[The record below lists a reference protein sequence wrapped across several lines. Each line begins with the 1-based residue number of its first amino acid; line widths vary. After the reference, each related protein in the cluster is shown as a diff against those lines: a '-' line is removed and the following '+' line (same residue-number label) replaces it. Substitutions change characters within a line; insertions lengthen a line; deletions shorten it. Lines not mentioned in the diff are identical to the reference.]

1 MQKKP
6 QKNKHVDDYGNIYY
20 DDEQII
26 ELIYNDNFNN
36 NIIAIESPDISKYN
50 KEAISQNEQPIKIY
64 NKIEKSI
71 EEFDRETQSN
81 WFIPEEYY
89 KIDIYQFL
97 LDRCKNDIQISRLN
111 EEWPLFQERELENV
125 LRFFI
130 YFVDNLRKNN
140 IFWGIGRGS
149 SVASFVLY
157 LIGVHKIDP
166 IKYNLNIRDFLK

>member
-1 MQKKP
+1 MS
-6 QKNKHVDDYGNIYY
+6 
-20 DDEQII
+20 
-26 ELIYNDNFNN
+26 NDLVAGF
-36 NIIAIESPDISKYN
+36 
-50 KEAISQNEQPIKIY
+50 IKFP
-64 NKIEKSI
+64 
-71 EEFDRETQSN
+71 EFD
-81 WFIPEEYY
+81 
-89 KIDIYQFL
+89 IDIYQFL